1 MSDLTAEEFVRN
13 KIRQQRQI
21 KGEMRALW
29 TYKVSGEDALRWAHE
44 FALLKANDAET
55 SHDKALHKH
64 FVSVQSPSKKCTCD
78 RCTGFNTDSYY
89 QEDIKCD

>member
-13 KIRQQRQI
+13 KIREQRQI

-44 FALLKANDAET
+44 FALLKANDVST
-55 SHDKALHKH
+55 SIEQALHL
-64 FVSVQSPSKKCTCD
+64 
-78 RCTGFNTDSYY
+78 
-89 QEDIKCD
+89 